1 MTFQVTISIEGEAG
15 AAAEPEA
22 EKKEKPIW
30 MVESTIEGAST
41 ENIPVSG
48 TIIVSAFNSQIAIFC
63 NESMCTCT
71 GHYHVVFFTRSFS

>member
-48 TIIVSAFNSQIAIFC
+48 RII
-63 NESMCTCT
+63 
-71 GHYHVVFFTRSFS
+71 